1 MKKIAIVGANTHIR
15 KLAPYDDKSW
25 EIWTFS
31 PHNHGMLPR
40 FDRWFELHAPLVPH
54 NSHLPRYLEFL
65 RGLRAVTV
73 RDKDC
78 GLRDPVL
85 YPEREMLDRF
95 GPFFFTSSA
104 AWLMALAISERPA
117 KIGIW
122 IASYHKGDPYEHQL
136 PGVQYFV
143 QKARE
148 AGIEIVCPA
157 ESKSVTPKIYG
168 GKSNLGEAA

>member
-1 MKKIAIVGANTHIR
+1 MRKIAIVGANTHIR

-31 PHNHGMLPR
+31 PFNHEMLPR
-40 FDRWFELHAPLVPH
+40 FDRWFELHCPFKQSLQ
-54 NSHLPRYLEFL
+54 LFPRYHQFL
-65 RGLRAVTV
+65 RETKGVTV
-73 RDKDC
+73 RDRDC
-78 GLRDPVL
+78 GLPDPVM

-117 KIGIW
+117 KLGIW

-148 AGIEIVCPA
+148 AGVEIVCPA
-157 ESKSVTPKIYG
+157 ESKAVTPTIYG